1 MSTDISIVY
10 ISCPASAAQTL
21 ANALVESNLAACVTL
36 LPGARSVYRWQG
48 KVHNDEETL
57 LLAKTRTERVG
68 ALCERVVADH
78 PHEVPEVIAVELA
91 QGHAPYLD
99 WVASETDAD

>member
-10 ISCPASAAQTL
+10 ISCPASAAPAL
-21 ANALVESNLAACVTL
+21 ANALIESSLAACVTL
-36 LPGARSVYRWQG
+36 LPGVRSVYRWQG
-48 KVHNDEETL
+48 KVHSDEEAL
-57 LLAKTRTERVG
+57 LLAKTRTDRVG

-78 PHEVPEVIAVELA
+78 PHEVPEVIAVEVA

-99 WVASETDAD
+99 WVASETLAD